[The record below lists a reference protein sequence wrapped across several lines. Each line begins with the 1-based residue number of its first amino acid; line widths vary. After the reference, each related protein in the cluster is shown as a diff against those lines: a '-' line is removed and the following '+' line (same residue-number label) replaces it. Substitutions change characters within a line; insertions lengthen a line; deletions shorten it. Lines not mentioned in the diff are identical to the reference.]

1 MTREG
6 TSPWMKSLMI
16 WESQRYLIFH
26 SEIGL
31 LCRLEFLSEILS
43 ESKDLTLAVVAEA
56 HD

>member
-6 TSPWMKSLMI
+6 TLLWMKSLKI

-26 SEIGL
+26 TEIGL
-31 LCRLEFLSEILS
+31 LCRLEFLSE
-43 ESKDLTLAVVAEA
+43 SKDLILAAVAEA

>member
-6 TSPWMKSLMI
+6 TLLWMKSLMI